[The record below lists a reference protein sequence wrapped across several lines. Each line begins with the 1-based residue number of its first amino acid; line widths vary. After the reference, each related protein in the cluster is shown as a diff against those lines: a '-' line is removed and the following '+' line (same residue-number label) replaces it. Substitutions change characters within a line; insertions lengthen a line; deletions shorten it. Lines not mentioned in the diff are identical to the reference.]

1 DLPPPPIPPPA
12 MLKSPTHPA
21 KTIPE
26 GPRGAMSPRSS
37 SADGKDKR
45 TGSGGPRPRD
55 GSDTRT
61 SSSERR
67 EGQDVH
73 KSQRTA
79 KSNKQDAGASHKSR
93 QQPGSEDILPY
104 SRPSFPAVHS
114 PRGERDPSSSSSLSS
129 RGSGGRR
136 RGEGAPGT
144 RRNPADFG
152 LNTIGAFQ
160 TGGEELEMMES

>member
-1 DLPPPPIPPPA
+1 

-37 SADGKDKR
+37 SADGKDRR

-67 EGQDVH
+67 EGQDIQRG
-73 KSQRTA
+73 QRTG
-79 KSNKQDAGASHKSR
+79 KSSKQDASAAPKSR
-93 QQPGSEDILPY
+93 Q
-104 SRPSFPAVHS
+104 H
-114 PRGERDPSSSSSLSS
+114 
-129 RGSGGRR
+129 
-136 RGEGAPGT
+136 PGT
-144 RRNPADFG
+144 ALHSCCLT
-152 LNTIGAFQ
+152 LNTTIRAIKNNASIFSVILHILIHANAFCNNNTQKRTFAIEQ
-160 TGGEELEMMES
+160 TQNYAKMGCLSYLKVTAA